1 MAKLTQK
8 EKLDVLT
15 AKLEKA
21 KKSRERINAQ
31 IKALNDEIAS
41 IEEKTRIEVA
51 NSLLADKEKLKS
63 MFDLGVLSQEQY
75 EALTK

>member
-15 AKLEKA
+15 AKLKKA

-41 IEEKTRIEVA
+41 IEEKTRMEVA
-51 NSLLADKEKLKS
+51 NAVLADQEKLKA